1 MMEVSGKRDGNGDY
15 QLQMGPVTLT
25 LAPQVLH
32 ALHEVIDQ
40 RLNRCSEQEAQALD
54 KKFQAF
60 KVLATKMSGVDERI
74 IQKFAPKVSAE
85 QLVTIVRLAEG
96 DELRHKVL
104 RNLSQQ
110 NRRQFEEDYARL
122 DKITVQQACVHMEQ
136 LVPTIRLA
144 AQEQRTLQQADS

>member
-32 ALHEVIDQ
+32 
-40 RLNRCSEQEAQALD
+40 LNRCSEQEAQALD